1 MKMDRDNII
10 NEYADADEVLK
21 IEQLVEEYPAEL

>member
-1 MKMDRDNII
+1 MDRDNII

-21 IEQLVEEYPAEL
+21 IEQLVEEYPVEL